1 MDDLIPEV
9 EGLKAI
15 DFMQDAKEFIDDEDF
30 SNALDLAMVLIVD
43 PSRASERTSQLIVKL
58 EAYALKFRIGFAA
71 HMGIAKI
78 KDNHKKNMYKELYQG
93 LDNLADALKYI
104 ARNGDGW

>member
-1 MDDLIPEV
+1 MDDLNASL
-9 EGLKAI
+9 EGIKAI
-15 DFMQDAKEFIDDEDF
+15 DFMQEAKEFIDDDDF
-30 SNALDLAMVLIVD
+30 TDALDTAMVLIVNPD
-43 PSRASERTSQLIVKL
+43 AASERTSQLIVKL
-58 EAYALKFRIGFAA
+58 EAYALKFRIGFAS

-104 ARNGDGW
+104 ARNGDRW